1 MNNPEE
7 KLKLKKKSVFAK
19 RKNTNSML
27 SKLGEKSDI
36 YCLESLFATNL
47 TIIFT
52 NRLHAAA

>member
-7 KLKLKKKSVFAK
+7 KIKLK
-19 RKNTNSML
+19 RKVCLLKGKTRTL
-27 SKLGEKSDI
+27 CWKLGEKSDI